1 MRFLLKLGF
10 WLGLVLLIIPIG
22 PGPEGSRN
30 TVDATEAYTAARETL
45 GDLGQFCK
53 RQPDVCRTGRT
64 ALHTAGIRA
73 TEGARIAYEFLDKRF
88 GTPDAAPDQIE
99 TGTVKN
105 D

>member
-22 PGPEGSRN
+22 SGPKGAAN
-30 TVDATEAYTAARETL
+30 TVDATEALSAARETI
-45 GDLGQFCK
+45 GDLSRFCD
-53 RQPDVCRTGRT
+53 RQPDVCRTGQA

-73 TEGARIAYEFLDKRF
+73 KEGAKLAYEFLDKRF
-88 GTPDAAPDQIE
+88 RTPDEAPDKIE
-99 TGTVKN
+99 TGSVQT